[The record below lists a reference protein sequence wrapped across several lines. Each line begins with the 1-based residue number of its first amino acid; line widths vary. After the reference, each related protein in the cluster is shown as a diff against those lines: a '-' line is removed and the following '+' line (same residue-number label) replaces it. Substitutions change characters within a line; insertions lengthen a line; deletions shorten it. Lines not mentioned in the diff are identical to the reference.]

1 MKASHRKDVIIAR
14 LIFAAICLFLIALIA
29 TIVITITSKG
39 GKKKEQ
45 DKVQQNAVS
54 ESETDSAGDSNT
66 EIGAIYLP
74 QQTTEGTEKTYVT
87 TTSSVNMREKPD
99 KNANIVTVIGQNV
112 KLEFVSEDNGWTQ
125 VIFQGQTGYVSSDYV
140 KSDMADGTTDSGT
153 SVSSMPMPLS
163 RMQRKI
169 VPFSLFSTCMLMIG
183 VKSFFCNFFSNA

>member
-29 TIVITITSKG
+29 TIVITVNSKG
-39 GKKKEQ
+39 GKKKAQ
-45 DKVQQNAVS
+45 DKVQQNAVR
-54 ESETDSAGDSNT
+54 ESAGDSDT

-99 KNANIVTVIGQNV
+99 KNANIVTVIAQDV

-140 KSDMADGTTDSGT
+140 KSDMADSTIDSGT
-153 SVSSMPMPLS
+153 SGAANSGAASQGTGAADS
-163 RMQRKI
+163 AAQ
-169 VPFSLFSTCMLMIG
+169 SQ
-183 VKSFFCNFFSNA
+183 

>member
-45 DKVQQNAVS
+45 DKTQQNVAS
-54 ESETDSAGDSNT
+54 ESETDSDSDT

-87 TTSSVNMREKPD
+87 TISSVNMREKPD
-99 KNANIVTVIGQNV
+99 KNANIVTVIAQDV

-153 SVSSMPMPLS
+153 SDGDAAGAADSAAQP
-163 RMQRKI
+163 QQ
-169 VPFSLFSTCMLMIG
+169 
-183 VKSFFCNFFSNA
+183 

>member
-29 TIVITITSKG
+29 TIVITVTSKG
-39 GKKKEQ
+39 GKKKDQ

-54 ESETDSAGDSNT
+54 ESETDSAGDSDT

-99 KNANIVTVIGQNV
+99 KNANIINVIGPDV
-112 KLEFVSEDNGWTQ
+112 KIEFVSEDNGWTQ
-125 VIFQGQTGYVSSDYV
+125 VIFRARQAMSALTTSSQIWQT
-140 KSDMADGTTDSGT
+140 ALQTAAHQE
-153 SVSSMPMPLS
+153 
-163 RMQRKI
+163 MQI
-169 VPFSLFSTCMLMIG
+169 VLHSH
-183 VKSFFCNFFSNA
+183 SNRYMVR

>member
-45 DKVQQNAVS
+45 DKTQQNVAS
-54 ESETDSAGDSNT
+54 ESETDSDSDT

-99 KNANIVTVIGQNV
+99 KNANIVTVIAQDV
-112 KLEFVSEDNGWTQ
+112 KLEFVSEDNGWAQ

-153 SVSSMPMPLS
+153 SDGDAAGATD
-163 RMQRKI
+163 
-169 VPFSLFSTCMLMIG
+169 ST
-183 VKSFFCNFFSNA
+183 AQPQQ

>member
-45 DKVQQNAVS
+45 DKAQQNVAS
-54 ESETDSAGDSNT
+54 ESEADSDSDT

-99 KNANIVTVIGQNV
+99 KNANIVTVIAQDV
-112 KLEFVSEDNGWTQ
+112 KLEFVSEDNGWAQ

-153 SVSSMPMPLS
+153 SDGDAAGTAD
-163 RMQRKI
+163 
-169 VPFSLFSTCMLMIG
+169 ST
-183 VKSFFCNFFSNA
+183 AQPQQ

>member
-39 GKKKEQ
+39 DKKKEQ
-45 DKVQQNAVS
+45 DKAQQNVAS
-54 ESETDSAGDSNT
+54 ESEADSDSDS

-99 KNANIVTVIGQNV
+99 KNANIVTVIAQDV

-140 KSDMADGTTDSGT
+140 KSDMADSTTDSGA
-153 SVSSMPMPLS
+153 SDGDAAGAADSAAQP
-163 RMQRKI
+163 Q
-169 VPFSLFSTCMLMIG
+169 
-183 VKSFFCNFFSNA
+183 

>member
-29 TIVITITSKG
+29 TIVITITSKKDG
-39 GKKKEQ
+39 EKKEQ
-45 DKVQQNAVS
+45 DKTQQNVAS
-54 ESETDSAGDSNT
+54 ESETDSDSDT

-99 KNANIVTVIGQNV
+99 KNANIVTVIAQDV

-153 SVSSMPMPLS
+153 SDGDAAGAAD
-163 RMQRKI
+163 
-169 VPFSLFSTCMLMIG
+169 ST
-183 VKSFFCNFFSNA
+183 AQPQQ

>member
-29 TIVITITSKG
+29 TIVITVTSKG

-54 ESETDSAGDSNT
+54 ESETDSAGDSDT

-74 QQTTEGTEKTYVT
+74 QQTTEGTETYVT

-99 KNANIVTVIGQNV
+99 KNANIINVIGPDV
-112 KLEFVSEDNGWTQ
+112 KIEFVSEDNGWTQ

-140 KSDMADGTTDSGT
+140 KSDMADSTTDSGT
-153 SVSSMPMPLS
+153 SGDADSAAQS
-163 RMQRKI
+163 Q
-169 VPFSLFSTCMLMIG
+169 
-183 VKSFFCNFFSNA
+183 

>member
-45 DKVQQNAVS
+45 DKTQQNVAS
-54 ESETDSAGDSNT
+54 ESETDSDSDT

-99 KNANIVTVIGQNV
+99 KNANIVTVIAQDV

-140 KSDMADGTTDSGT
+140 KSDMADGATDSGT
-153 SVSSMPMPLS
+153 SDGDAAGAAD
-163 RMQRKI
+163 
-169 VPFSLFSTCMLMIG
+169 ST
-183 VKSFFCNFFSNA
+183 AQPQQ